1 MNKLIGTGVALVTPF
16 KKDMSVDHDALR
28 NIVNFNIE
36 NGTNYL
42 VIMGTTGESVT
53 VSKSE
58 KKEIIN
64 TVSTT
69 NNGRLPLVLGIGGN
83 NTAEVINEIKST
95 DLTNMTAILS
105 VASVHP
111 KSIVV
116 LVTAMILILIFI

>member
-1 MNKLIGTGVALVTPF
+1 MKELIGTGVALVTPF
-16 KKDMSVDHDALR
+16 KDDLSVDYDALK

-58 KKEIIN
+58 KKEIIKAISE
-64 TVSTT
+64 V

-83 NTAEVINEIKST
+83 NTADVINEIKNI
-95 DLTNMTAILS
+95 DLSNISALLS
-105 VASVHP
+105 VSP
-111 KSIVV
+111 YYRNR
-116 LVTAMILILIFI
+116 